1 MLMNTM
7 IVHANPISIRNKIR
21 ETYMNKTVYA
31 IMEVCTQCTHAHI
44 THNIQTHTQV
54 QFEKPTWTRPYMP
67 LWRYVHNA
75 HTMRAHTTAHPT
87 HTTHITH
94 TPTRAH
100 AHTTHTH
107 TRTHTTP
114 DKNLISFY
122 RNTAM
127 VFQNVGNGA
136 GTCDVQIYS
145 AKGTLI
151 VAYTTPAIGAGGLDS
166 NFLTHGSKTLSGD
179 QV

>member
-107 TRTHTTP
+107 TRTHSRIYVRTH
-114 DKNLISFY
+114 SSY
-122 RNTAM
+122 RPSIIMIAYVIND
-127 VFQNVGNGA
+127 VFAYQIGGRIRSRNQRPVGYLSRRVRKWSTWRPRICF
-136 GTCDVQIYS
+136 GTKVCR
-145 AKGTLI
+145 
-151 VAYTTPAIGAGGLDS
+151 
-166 NFLTHGSKTLSGD
+166 
-179 QV
+179 